1 MTPDRYAKDYK
12 LVETVDQSGKTGFA
26 YAYSGPSYAP
36 AHDVKK
42 SRRILAGTVV
52 GWICFIVAL
61 LPPSHAMH
69 VIWISIPFVFT
80 AIPLWMLLKVALL
93 LGRAQHSSG
102 KKQDGGVRSRERT
115 HEGDEGSLLRNKE
128 ADLLTNV
135 YPAAAM
141 FAFVLPALALI
152 GQGIAL
158 ARGQWILPGDAVFAV
173 CAALVCAAGIVL
185 FRTRPQVTK
194 VKEPQAQVPEEA
206 ENGSDAR
213 DPQVSVN
220 NQ

>member
-12 LVETVDQSGKTGFA
+12 LVETVDQNGKTGFS
-26 YAYSGPSYAP
+26 YAYSGSLYAP
-36 AHDVKK
+36 VHDVKK

-61 LPPSHAMH
+61 LPSSHAMH

-80 AIPLWMLLKVALL
+80 AIPLWMLLRVVLL
-93 LGRAQHSSG
+93 LGRTQCFSG
-102 KKQDGGVRSRERT
+102 KSRGDGARMREDRAR
-115 HEGDEGSLLRNKE
+115 GLLPYTD
-128 ADLLTNV
+128 ADLLTNT

-141 FAFVLPALALI
+141 FSFVLPALALT

-158 ARGQWILPGDAVFAV
+158 ARGQWTLPGDAVFAV
-173 CAALVCAAGIVL
+173 CAALVCSAGIVL
-185 FRTRPQVTK
+185 FRTRPQTVK
-194 VKEPQAQVPEEA
+194 VKEPQAQAPEGA
-206 ENGSDAR
+206 QTGSDAR
-213 DPQVSVN
+213 DQQVSVN

>member
-26 YAYSGPSYAP
+26 YAYSGSLYAP
-36 AHDVKK
+36 VNDVKK

-61 LPPSHAMH
+61 LPLSHAMH
-69 VIWISIPFVFT
+69 VIWISIPFAFT
-80 AIPLWMLLKVALL
+80 AIPLWMLLRIVLL
-93 LGRAQHSSG
+93 LGRTQCFSG
-102 KKQDGGVRSRERT
+102 KKQDGGAHMRE
-115 HEGDEGSLLRNKE
+115 EGEGSLLRSKE
-128 ADLLTNV
+128 ADLLTNT

-141 FAFVLPALALI
+141 FSFVLPALALT

-158 ARGQWILPGDAVFAV
+158 ARGQWTLPGDAVFAV

-185 FRTRPQVTK
+185 FRTRPQTVK
-194 VKEPQAQVPEEA
+194 VKEPQAQAPEGA
-206 ENGSDAR
+206 QTGSDAR
-213 DPQVSVN
+213 DQQVSVN

>member
-26 YAYSGPSYAP
+26 YAYSGSLYALVK
-36 AHDVKK
+36 DVKK

-61 LPPSHAMH
+61 LPSSHAMH

-80 AIPLWMLLKVALL
+80 AIPLWMLLKVVLL
-93 LGRAQHSSG
+93 LLRTRRSSG
-102 KKQDGGVRSRERT
+102 KEQGGGARTRDGDDGF
-115 HEGDEGSLLRNKE
+115 LLRNKE
-128 ADLLTNV
+128 ADLLTNT
-135 YPAAAM
+135 YPAASM
-141 FAFVLPALALI
+141 FAFVLSAVALI

-194 VKEPQAQVPEEA
+194 VKEPQLQEPEEK
-206 ENGSDAR
+206 ESGSDAR
-213 DPQVSVN
+213 DQQVSVN
-220 NQ
+220 NGF